1 MDTTSA
7 GVPRTG
13 LGKGSAPFL
22 SQNFSK
28 IGFTVMH
35 FRAFLRILKCLKL
48 KLTKSTRAMLLHS
61 RRETA
66 RCHCKFL
73 SMIRQQ
79 HDKQEAIAIADRT
92 ASQQT
97 I

>member
-1 MDTTSA
+1 
-7 GVPRTG
+7 
-13 LGKGSAPFL
+13 
-22 SQNFSK
+22 
-28 IGFTVMH
+28 
-35 FRAFLRILKCLKL
+35 
-48 KLTKSTRAMLLHS
+48 MLLHS

-66 RCHCKFL
+66 RCHCNFL

-92 ASQQT
+92 APQQT